1 MNAVLEVRNLQK
13 YFGGLH
19 ATRNLSMSLPQGE
32 LHAVIGPNGA
42 GKTTLITQ
50 LFGEIRPTSGT
61 VLVNGRDVTS
71 RPPHERVRLGMA
83 RSFQITTLVRDLS
96 VGENVIL
103 ALLAR
108 EGHAFRFWRRID
120 RNMDL
125 RTRAAQALARI
136 GLDGMDMSRRVA
148 DLSHGEQRMLELA
161 IALVGDPALAL
172 LDEPMAGL
180 GSEESR
186 AMTRFLSGLKGRIT
200 ILLVEHDMEAVFALA
215 DRVTVLV
222 SGEIIAVGTPDEIRN
237 DSRVRD
243 AYLGEDA

>member
-103 ALLAR
+103 ALLAS

-125 RTRAAQALARI
+125 RTRAARALARI

-161 IALVGDPALAL
+161 IALVGDPALVL

-186 AMTRFLSGLKGRIT
+186 SMTRFLSGLKGRIT

>member
-19 ATRNLSMSLPQGE
+19 ATRNLSMSLPKGE

-61 VLVNGRDVTS
+61 VLVNGRDVTNH
-71 RPPHERVRLGMA
+71 PPHERARLGMA

-103 ALLAR
+103 ALLASD
-108 EGHAFRFWRRID
+108 GHAFRFWRRVD
-120 RNMDL
+120 RSADL
-125 RTRAAQALARI
+125 QARAAQALVRI
-136 GLDGMDMSRRVA
+136 GLNGMDMSRRVA

-161 IALVGDPALAL
+161 IALVGDPALVL

-186 AMTRFLSGLKGRIT
+186 SMTQFLSSLRGRIT

-222 SGEIIAVGTPDEIRN
+222 RGEIIAVGTPDEIRN
-237 DSRVRD
+237 DPRVRE
-243 AYLGEDA
+243 AYLGEEA

>member
-13 YFGGLH
+13 FFGGLH
-19 ATRNLSMSLPQGE
+19 ATRNLSMSLAKGE

-42 GKTTLITQ
+42 GKTTLISQ
-50 LFGEIRPTSGT
+50 LFGEIMPTSGA
-61 VLVNGRDVTS
+61 VLINGVDVTN
-71 RPPHERVRLGMA
+71 RPSHERARLGMA

-96 VGENVIL
+96 VGENLIL
-103 ALLAR
+103 ALLASD
-108 EGHAFRFWRRID
+108 GHAFRFWRRVD
-120 RNMDL
+120 RNADL
-125 RTRAAQALARI
+125 QARAAQMLALI
-136 GLDGMDMSRRVA
+136 GLNGMDMSRKVA

-161 IALVGDPALAL
+161 IALAGNPALVL

-186 AMTRFLSGLKGRIT
+186 AMTRFLAGLKGLIT
-200 ILLVEHDMEAVFALA
+200 ILLVEHDMEAVFELA

-222 SGEIIAVGTPDEIRN
+222 RGEIVAVGTPEDIRN
-237 DSRVRD
+237 DTRVRE

>member
-1 MNAVLEVRNLQK
+1 MTAVLDVRNLQK

-19 ATRNLSMSLPQGE
+19 ATRNLSMSLAKGE

-50 LFGEIRPTSGT
+50 LFGEIRPSSGAI
-61 VLVNGRDVTS
+61 LVNGHDVTH
-71 RPPHERVRLGMA
+71 RLPHERARLGMA
-83 RSFQITTLVRDLS
+83 RSFQITTLVGDLTIA
-96 VGENVIL
+96 ENIIL
-103 ALLAR
+103 ALLASD
-108 EGHAFRFWRRID
+108 GHAFRFWRRVD
-120 RNMDL
+120 RNANLKD
-125 RTRAAQALARI
+125 RTALALARI
-136 GLDGMDMSRRVA
+136 GLDGLDPSRRVA

-161 IALVGDPALAL
+161 IALVGDPALLL

-186 AMTRFLSGLKGRIT
+186 ALTGYLLGLKGRVS
-200 ILLVEHDMEAVFALA
+200 ILLVEHDMDAVFELA

-222 SGEIIAVGTPDEIRN
+222 RGEIIAVGTPEEIRN
-237 DSRVRD
+237 DARVRE